1 MKLDL
6 FHKSGI
12 LKGLPTKIHINIIMW
27 AYSPYPNKLKKNLP
41 LLESLKLKSKK

>member
-12 LKGLPTKIHINIIMW
+12 LKGLPTKIHINMI
-27 AYSPYPNKLKKNLP
+27 
-41 LLESLKLKSKK
+41 ESIETNIHRNVIELVEISNRR